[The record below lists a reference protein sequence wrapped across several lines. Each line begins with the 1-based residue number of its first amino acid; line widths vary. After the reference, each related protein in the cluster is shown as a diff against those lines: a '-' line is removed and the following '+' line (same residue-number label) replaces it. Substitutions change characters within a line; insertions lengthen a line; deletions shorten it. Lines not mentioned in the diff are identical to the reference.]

1 MPLPVGLTWLHRRG
15 SFRRGVTPVRRFFSD
30 QQLDR
35 FASEFDE
42 RGYLQVEDALSSE
55 QVAEFNV
62 AVDRHRKDFPD
73 HWIELSDSFCEGT
86 NVLPDTADFDEAI
99 EDPKLLEILRAI
111 IGEEITF
118 EEFAIMLRE
127 PTANLDEVKGWHR
140 DIVREYDRRM
150 EIDAVSVMIYLSDV
164 TEKDHC
170 FSIVPETHN
179 RLVDLNPLDV
189 AADAGV
195 DVLGAAGTAVIFH
208 ARAIHGGRL
217 KTGSRQ
223 RRTLQ
228 AYYSRWRDQ
237 RTAEWSDIPR
247 RLYEKT
253 DPALPPRF
261 YAKWNVTNILQ
272 GVGKRPADL
281 SPDLSISE
289 VIQEVQRRGKA
300 QM

>member
-1 MPLPVGLTWLHRRG
+1 M
-15 SFRRGVTPVRRFFSD
+15 SRFFSD
-30 QQLDR
+30 QQLDQL
-35 FASEFDE
+35 AGEFDE
-42 RGYLQVEDALSSE
+42 RGFLKVEDALSRA
-55 QVAEFNV
+55 QVARLDA
-62 AVDRHRKDFPD
+62 AVDRHRSAHPD
-73 HWIELSDSFCEGT
+73 RWIELSDSFREGT
-86 NVLPDTADFDEAI
+86 NVLPDTGDFDEAI
-99 EDPKLLEILRAI
+99 ENPRVLDILRRI
-111 IGEEITF
+111 IGEQITF
-118 EEFAIMLRE
+118 EEFAIMLRD
-127 PTANLDEVKGWHR
+127 PTANLEEVKGWHR

-150 EIDAVSVMIYLSDV
+150 EIDAVSVMLYLSDV

-179 RLVDLNPLDV
+179 RLVDLNPLEV
-189 AADAGV
+189 ASVAGV
-195 DVLGAAGTAVIFH
+195 DVLGPAGTAVIFH

-217 KTGSRQ
+217 KPGSSQ

-237 RTAEWSDIPR
+237 RTAGWWDIPP

-261 YAKWNVTNILQ
+261 YAKWNVTNILE

-289 VIQEVQRRGKA
+289 VIQEVQRRGRAK
-300 QM
+300 M

>member
-1 MPLPVGLTWLHRRG
+1 MN
-15 SFRRGVTPVRRFFSD
+15 SRFFTD
-30 QQLDR
+30 QQLEQ
-35 FASEFDE
+35 FAREFDE
-42 RGYLQVEDALSSE
+42 RGFLKLEAALSKD
-55 QVAEFNV
+55 QVAGFNA
-62 AVDRHRKDFPD
+62 AVDRHRLTFPD
-73 HWIELSDSFCEGT
+73 RWVELSDSFCEGT

-99 EDPKLLEILRAI
+99 ENPRVLDILRKI

-150 EIDAVSVMIYLSDV
+150 EIDAVSVMVYLSDV
-164 TEKDHC
+164 TERDHC

-179 RLVDLNPLDV
+179 RLVDLDPLEV
-189 AADAGV
+189 PLDAGV
-195 DVLGAAGTAVIFH
+195 DVLGPAGTAVFFH

-217 KTGSRQ
+217 KPGSSQ

-228 AYYSRWRDQ
+228 SYYSRWRDQ
-237 RTAEWSDIPR
+237 RTAEWSEIPE
-247 RLYEKT
+247 RLYGKS

-261 YAKWNVTNILQ
+261 YAKWNETNILE

-289 VIQEVQRRGKA
+289 VIREVQRRGRAK
-300 QM
+300 M